1 MFWSCLD
8 YVSLSSGYWGGWDV
22 CDFRS
27 IGFHQALQDEF
38 STIHLNTAKDM
49 EWKQVLALQQ
59 LNSLSVFLQLIH
71 RSIWDSKPW
80 ASRSRANVISLLGA
94 LHRPNFE
101 IVLVTKPGYE
111 NREFYT
117 LECLLYFWKHS
128 RMPVNLYESQAQSEG
143 VPWVKR
149 QDRKAVI
156 SYLRG
161 DAGERLFSPLVLKYS
176 KKCCVGPLLQKI
188 RND

>member
-27 IGFHQALQDEF
+27 TGFHQTLQDEL
-38 STIHLNTAKDM
+38 STIHLNTAKGM
-49 EWKQVLALQQ
+49 EWKQVWSLKQ
-59 LNSLSVFLQLIH
+59 LNSVPGFFTTDTQVHLN
-71 RSIWDSKPW
+71 KPW
-80 ASRSRANVISLLGA
+80 ASRGRANVISLLGA
-94 LHRPNFE
+94 LHKPNFE
-101 IVLVTKPGYE
+101 KVTKLGYE

-161 DAGERLFSPLVLKYS
+161 DAGEHLFS
-176 KKCCVGPLLQKI
+176 LQ
-188 RND
+188 NFL